1 MNKTKCLYISLVFL
15 AIIATIVGFK
25 AYNNIGVGVFS
36 AIIVVIPSIYS
47 VIPIIIEQHKSKNAR
62 KNRLTESIF
71 TDRKNDLEDI
81 IRILNINEHCIEI
94 AGNEE
99 QCGKSW
105 MAKRLCDFINNP
117 KNSEFK
123 NIQHKCQYIKADYLD
138 MDSLTTKEFDKYFI
152 DNIITSKTVL
162 IFDNV
167 EKISAILGKQK
178 QFHFQMIYILKNK
191 TNLALT
197 THTMSEFPQNEINEL
212 QNKISQIYPNIS
224 TLTQFEINTLFQ
236 LTNGNIGRIT
246 ALLSEQK
253 GVSWIKDISNKTPT
267 EYEKCLHKIELDIIV
282 GKYQTAR
289 DNLRKF
295 EVEYKNNFSNN
306 MHLTY
311 KYNLILSNCEH
322 MLNQYETALATLS
335 IIETPSY
342 KKYNQKYEI
351 ELYKAHY
358 NKHLWYCNEALEI
371 LDSIKDNSFA
381 ALVDSL
387 GILTAKYFINDLSV
401 PYYSEDSL
409 NEFKKKFNKAS
420 NSSLKRD
427 DHDNDKLKRYKPI
440 FIFYDEKP
448 KKEDILIQSINEV
461 IKAYEGEN
469 NRLRANAYF
478 IKAEIYRVYQKYE
491 KAMIEYKRCM
501 DVTID
506 NNIRLQTNLM
516 MYYLIKVKGINS
528 NCELMTENEINRL
541 CQNNTYSCKVRHRI
555 RNIELGDPNAAE
567 IQEQIDSRIMP
578 IL

>member
-117 KNSEFK
+117 KDSEFK

-236 LTNGNIGRIT
+236 LT
-246 ALLSEQK
+246 
-253 GVSWIKDISNKTPT
+253 D
-267 EYEKCLHKIELDIIV
+267 
-282 GKYQTAR
+282 
-289 DNLRKF
+289 
-295 EVEYKNNFSNN
+295 
-306 MHLTY
+306 
-311 KYNLILSNCEH
+311 
-322 MLNQYETALATLS
+322 
-335 IIETPSY
+335 
-342 KKYNQKYEI
+342 
-351 ELYKAHY
+351 
-358 NKHLWYCNEALEI
+358 EI
-371 LDSIKDNSFA
+371 LVESQHCLVNKKVYHGLKIYQIKHQRNMKN
-381 ALVDSL
+381 V
-387 GILTAKYFINDLSV
+387 FI
-401 PYYSEDSL
+401 
-409 NEFKKKFNKAS
+409 
-420 NSSLKRD
+420 R
-427 DHDNDKLKRYKPI
+427 
-440 FIFYDEKP
+440 
-448 KKEDILIQSINEV
+448 
-461 IKAYEGEN
+461 
-469 NRLRANAYF
+469 
-478 IKAEIYRVYQKYE
+478 
-491 KAMIEYKRCM
+491 
-501 DVTID
+501 
-506 NNIRLQTNLM
+506 
-516 MYYLIKVKGINS
+516 
-528 NCELMTENEINRL
+528 
-541 CQNNTYSCKVRHRI
+541 
-555 RNIELGDPNAAE
+555 
-567 IQEQIDSRIMP
+567 
-578 IL
+578 